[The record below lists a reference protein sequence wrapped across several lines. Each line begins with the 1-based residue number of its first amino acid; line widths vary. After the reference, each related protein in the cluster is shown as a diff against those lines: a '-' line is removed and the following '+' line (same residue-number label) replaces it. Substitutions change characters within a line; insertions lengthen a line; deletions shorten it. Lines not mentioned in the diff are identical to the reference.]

1 METMPTIKQTALHA
15 IENLPE
21 DVDYDDIMEAIYVQ
35 QKIAKGLEQLDE
47 GKYLT
52 HEQVKDRVKKWSK

>member
-1 METMPTIKQTALHA
+1 MPTIKQTALHT

-21 DVDYDDIMEAIYVQ
+21 DVDYDDIIKALYVQ
-35 QKIAKGLEQLDE
+35 QKIATGLQQIKE

-52 HEQVKDRVKKWSK
+52 HEQVKERVQKWSK